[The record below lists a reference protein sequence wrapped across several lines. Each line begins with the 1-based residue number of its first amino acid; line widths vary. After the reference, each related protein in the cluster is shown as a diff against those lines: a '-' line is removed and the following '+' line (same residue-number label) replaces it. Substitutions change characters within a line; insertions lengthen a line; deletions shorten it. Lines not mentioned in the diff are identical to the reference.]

1 MKRKYNWSWI
11 GFILGPAYLLICG
24 AYLPGVVI
32 LFVYYIVLI
41 LAILVF
47 TTTKFYFLISLLLGI
62 YCGLNAERFIK
73 KPMQEK
79 QSKFTE
85 FYKNKGYTGREL
97 SDRVRKRSLSLI
109 HILSSAILAI
119 FIYWAAKII
128 ISLFAFLLAIN
139 IQ

>member
-1 MKRKYNWSWI
+1 
-11 GFILGPAYLLICG
+11 
-24 AYLPGVVI
+24 
-32 LFVYYIVLI
+32 
-41 LAILVF
+41 
-47 TTTKFYFLISLLLGI
+47 
-62 YCGLNAERFIK
+62 RFIK